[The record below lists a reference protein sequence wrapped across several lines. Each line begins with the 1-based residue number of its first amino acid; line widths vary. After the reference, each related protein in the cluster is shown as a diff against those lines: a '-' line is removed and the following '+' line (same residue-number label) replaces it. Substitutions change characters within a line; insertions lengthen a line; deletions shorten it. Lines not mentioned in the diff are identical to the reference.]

1 MGTSASYGGPK
12 GRNPLLPP
20 WAPPVDNQEPNGD
33 DSPTQPDDD
42 GSPNGPDQ
50 SAPDNGGEPN
60 SNVPPQTTGPNP
72 SNLTPWSAPKGSLSR
87 YAGSLG
93 GGSGHQ
99 GHLRSAMRGF
109 VRAQGGAS
117 RASQAAR
124 SGRATARRLGGVLS
138 TIARSGTVAA
148 AESLGIGQFVGQ
160 DANTLLAALVDR
172 VAPSGALLEEAAA
185 REATI
190 QTLEELFQ
198 NYGVQDNGFEAL
210 NTLDADG
217 IKNTLG
223 KYLGNYI
230 YTRLVQII
238 GQKLESRSTEDLIKV
253 ERAVKDYIF
262 PRVRLELMDK
272 TDMLSMDWSNAQGQL
287 FVDQIYREGYQLIE
301 TIS

>member
-1 MGTSASYGGPK
+1 MGTSVSYGGPK
-12 GRNPLLPP
+12 GKNPLLPP
-20 WAPPVDNQEPNGD
+20 WAPPIDNPVPNGD
-33 DSPTQPDDD
+33 DSPVQPDGD
-42 GSPNGPDQ
+42 GAPNGPDQ

-60 SNVPPQTTGPNP
+60 SNAPAQTGSNSP
-72 SNLTPWSAPKGSLSR
+72 NLTPWSAPKGSLSR

-93 GGSGHQ
+93 GGGGQ

-124 SGRATARRLGGVLS
+124 SGRATAQRLGGVLS
-138 TIARSGTVAA
+138 TIARSGTAVAV
-148 AESLGIGQFVGQ
+148 ESLGLGQFVGQ

-210 NTLDADG
+210 NTLDAEG
-217 IKNTLG
+217 IKNTLE

-262 PRVRLELMDK
+262 PRVRLELMDQ
-272 TDMLSMDWSNAQGQL
+272 TDMLSMDWGNAQGQL

-301 TIS
+301 TMS